1 MCVEYNIHNLII
13 YKQGTT
19 LCKVANSLSPR
30 RNNTSICDTL
40 TPHHS
45 CSTAFTIVVNS
56 SGYGESLEVPINRG
70 SLSCLLILL
79 FSVSGREFTHPVQL
93 ATIYLQAGWNDMTST
108 HGAVIR
114 PWHGVQHATNL
125 WWSVAGMLCPN
136 VQMRPWP
143 WSPTTDLQ
151 PLFLQSA
158 AVNLHIFSV
167 FGMFCF
173 FFSWMNGPNGW
184 RKVLYQKNNWVVH
197 TTTDTGDAAVF
208 AGAFFCQ
215 GVDLEKSFI
224 HFLGGVKTPHLFSKE
239 GGKKATLRPW
249 K

>member
-1 MCVEYNIHNLII
+1 MY
-13 YKQGTT
+13 
-19 LCKVANSLSPR
+19 
-30 RNNTSICDTL
+30 TL
-40 TPHHS
+40 TLRHS
-45 CSTAFTIVVNS
+45 CSTAFAIVVNS
-56 SGYGESLEVPINRG
+56 SGCGESLEVPINRG

-184 RKVLYQKNNWVVH
+184 RKVLYQTSNAIEWYKLLQILEMLQFLQQLFYVRGGSW
-197 TTTDTGDAAVF
+197 
-208 AGAFFCQ
+208 
-215 GVDLEKSFI
+215 GVL
-224 HFLGGVKTPHLFSKE
+224 HFLGGVKTPQSFLKR
-239 GGKKATLRPW
+239 GRKKATLRPW